1 MAAKKQ
7 KKKWVHKVKS
17 LEDQVDLMVYAAK
30 VFPILGSKTAV
41 RKAIEGGRLKLNG
54 KPAKV
59 GDRVK
64 NGAFLELIGSGVR
77 KVKKLDISLETI
89 FEDDYLIVVH
99 KPSGIAVNGNR
110 NKTVENALVE
120 INRSN
125 RLEDALPRPIA
136 AHRID
141 VPTSGLVILAKTKRA
156 LMALGKAFQQNR
168 VEKEYVAVVHGSI
181 SEQGKID
188 LPVDG
193 KSALTYYQKLDE
205 APSRIYEALSL
216 VKLQPISGRTHQL
229 RIHLQEIGHL
239 IVGDKQYAGHQKT
252 ILGKGVFLA
261 ACGLQLQHP
270 ITQEELALSIP
281 APPKFLRL
289 LTREAARFRS

>member
-41 RKAIEGGRLKLNG
+41 RKAIEEARLKLNG

-110 NKTVENALVE
+110 NKTVENALAE

-141 VPTSGLVILAKTKRA
+141 VPTSGLV
-156 LMALGKAFQQNR
+156 
-168 VEKEYVAVVHGSI
+168 
-181 SEQGKID
+181 
-188 LPVDG
+188 
-193 KSALTYYQKLDE
+193 
-205 APSRIYEALSL
+205 LSL
-216 VKLQPISGRTHQL
+216 
-229 RIHLQEIGHL
+229 IHI
-239 IVGDKQYAGHQKT
+239 
-252 ILGKGVFLA
+252 
-261 ACGLQLQHP
+261 
-270 ITQEELALSIP
+270 
-281 APPKFLRL
+281 
-289 LTREAARFRS
+289 